1 MRKFMEFKVYDQTI
15 HYSDGIIDYAKYYSE
30 FEEKK
35 NKALKHFMSIM
46 SNNSVT
52 VDQVRNYLEE
62 ETKKVVGDLTKKG
75 IYDCTYSELEK
86 ANDAFQRLDQ
96 VQEHL
101 NSYVSTVE
109 QYAESQKAELYEEAA
124 NDAAASVQGGPSF
137 GIFTSSIPAAV
148 AYSVAG
154 SMDADRQ
161 LNKAKRKFQ
170 ESVNNINFETNS
182 TKRSLIS
189 KFKSNVLN
197 KDLLTIILDFYK
209 ILFTTYIFILEENNK
224 LEPVIQSLSEKRAY
238 EMLESIDYV
247 EDQKKLITK
256 SLELYP
262 FEYYLYYK
270 VFQLSLYNADLTN
283 ILETLG
289 VQNAIIENFK
299 NSKYF
304 QVPTKYYNIEKYV
317 EISQKQNAFI
327 SLVSGVDQETI
338 LKDELSYYANNL
350 IYKYENVLNDI
361 KKLVDEDVFA
371 NNKNIEQVKAK
382 NNQLYQNKIIHIDE
396 KNEGDLLKKK
406 YGIDIYSIIFNEKED
421 WVITN
426 REEALSYMKNML
438 DTRILKYWLKKEE
451 VEKEEN
457 ERRKER
463 KEKRDKKLQPVLKV
477 VRPIRS
483 FAKKNTVILIVILV
497 ILIVGINAIVAQVN
511 SSKDAHSNRN
521 SEEIYNDGNED
532 YNKDRAGSWDIEYD
546 ENNTGITL
554 NNDQVLI
561 TTENDDDYYYC
572 CFNLQDVDFSNYDI
586 AQHKKAYFHATIMD
600 VDNNKWE
607 GEQEVIP
614 TSEEM
619 KNIKIRV
626 KILDTEG
633 NMDTFKADKVSDVK
647 IVAYS
652 DN

>member
-1 MRKFMEFKVYDQTI
+1 MEFKVYDQTI
-15 HYSDGIIDYAKYYSE
+15 HYSDGIIDYAKYFSE
-30 FEEKK
+30 FEAKK
-35 NKALKHFMSIM
+35 NKALKYFMSKM
-46 SNNSVT
+46 SDNSVT
-52 VDQVRNYLEE
+52 VDQVRSYLEDDV
-62 ETKKVVGDLTKKG
+62 KKVVGELTGKG
-75 IYDCTYSELEK
+75 IYDCTYGDLEK

-96 VQEHL
+96 AQAHL

-109 QYAESQKAELYEEAA
+109 QYAENQKAELYEEAA

-161 LNKAKRKFQ
+161 LNKAKKKFQ
-170 ESVNNINFETNS
+170 ESVNNINFETDS

-247 EDQKKLITK
+247 EDKKKLIIK

-270 VFQLSLYNADLTN
+270 AFQLGLYNEDLTN
-283 ILETLG
+283 ILKTLDI
-289 VQNAIIENFK
+289 QTAIIDNFK

-304 QVPTKYYNIEKYV
+304 QVPTKYYDIEKYV
-317 EISQKQNAFI
+317 KLSQKQNAFI

-350 IYKYENVLNDI
+350 INNYKFVLYDI
-361 KKLVDEDVFA
+361 NKLVNEDVFA
-371 NNKNIEQVKAK
+371 NNKNIEQVRAK
-382 NNQLYQNKIIHIDE
+382 NNQLYKDKIIHIDE
-396 KNEGDLLKKK
+396 KNEGDLLKRK
-406 YGIDIYSIIFNEKED
+406 YGIDIYSSIFNERED

-477 VRPIRS
+477 VRPIHS
-483 FAKKNTVILIVILV
+483 FAKKHTVILIVILV

>member
-1 MRKFMEFKVYDQTI
+1 MEFKVYDQTI
-15 HYSDGIIDYAKYYSE
+15 HYSAGIIDYAKYYSE

-35 NKALKHFMSIM
+35 NKALKHFMSRM

-75 IYDCTYSELEK
+75 IYDCTYSDLEK

-170 ESVNNINFETNS
+170 ESVNNINFETDS

-209 ILFTTYIFILEENNK
+209 ILFTTYIFMLEENNK
-224 LEPVIQSLSEKRAY
+224 LEPVVQSLSEKRAY

-426 REEALSYMKNML
+426 REEALLYMKNML

-477 VRPIRS
+477 VRPIHS
-483 FAKKNTVILIVILV
+483 FAKKHTVILIVILV
-497 ILIVGINAIVAQVN
+497 ILIVGINAIVAQAN
-511 SSKDAHSNRN
+511 SNKDVHENRKLDNNYTDKNRN
-521 SEEIYNDGNED
+521 SVKNENRDGFW
-532 YNKDRAGSWDIEYD
+532 YVEYD

-554 NNDQVLI
+554 KDNQILI
-561 TTENDDDYYYC
+561 APENDNDDYYC
-572 CFNLQDVDFSNYDI
+572 ITLQDVDFSGYDMNK
-586 AQHKKAYFHATIMD
+586 HKKAYFYVTIAD
-600 VDNNKWE
+600 THNNKWL

-619 KNIKIRV
+619 KNITIRV
-626 KILDTEG
+626 KVSNDDGEM
-633 NMDTFKADKVSDVK
+633 NTFDPKRVDVIS